1 MRLLRTTLC
10 IVLLASICM
19 TSDAAV
25 LGLPFATEGTQ
36 GRAKLTFN
44 ADWRLCVGDYPKAK
58 NGADTNN
65 ELRIVEIE
73 FIRK

>member
-1 MRLLRTTLC
+1 MRLLKTTLC
-10 IVLLASICM
+10 IVLMATSCM
-19 TSDAAV
+19 TSEAAA
-25 LGLPFATEGTQ
+25 LALPLATEGTQ